1 MLKPGKSFKIS
12 KNTKRALATIL
23 DAHQRG
29 VWRRAM
35 IDAQLAS
42 EQLVRTPKADRGNG
56 KANYAI
62 TGSAGVATE

>member
-1 MLKPGKSFKIS
+1 
-12 KNTKRALATIL
+12 LATIL

-62 TGSAGVATE
+62 TDSAGVATE